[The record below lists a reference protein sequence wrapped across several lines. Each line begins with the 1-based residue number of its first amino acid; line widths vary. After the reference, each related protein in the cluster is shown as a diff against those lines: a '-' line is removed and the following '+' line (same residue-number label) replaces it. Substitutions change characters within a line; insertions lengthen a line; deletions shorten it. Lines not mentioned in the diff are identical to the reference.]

1 MAIGRKVYY
10 ELATGDVVL
19 TTLEKPNINAVNT
32 TKEQDF
38 EIYDVL
44 QARNPDTVGV
54 IQLEFG
60 QYQSEFQTAKSYKVN
75 LETNELVFEYPVY
88 NPPLTEQIERLKS
101 ENLSLKEENQ
111 ELKEQQKE
119 LQTSLLETQNA
130 INALLEV

>member
-1 MAIGRKVYY
+1 MSIGRKVYY
-10 ELATGDVVL
+10 ELATGDVIL
-19 TTLEKPNINAVNT
+19 TTLEKASETATNT

-75 LETNELVFEYPVY
+75 LETNELVFEYPTY
-88 NPPLTEQIERLKS
+88 EPPLTEQIERLKR
-101 ENLSLKEENQ
+101 ENLSLKEENTA
-111 ELKEQQKE
+111 LKEQQKE
-119 LQTSLLETQNA
+119 LQTSLLEAQNA